1 MTTMDMDYDAA
12 QALVEEIA
20 RRISSDTRKPA
31 VAFRLEK
38 RRKRKSDL
46 LGSFLGGDS
55 YWSPGGVPVTAE
67 DGSPL
72 YPLAQIRCSELNLPG
87 YPTQGLLQFLI
98 GTDDLYGCALS
109 ASYDSEAGN
118 GNWCVRYIP
127 TVPEVLAAD
136 EVVTL
141 PHIERG
147 SGNSSDSGKELST
160 PFEKGFHGR
169 ALRAERIEQAA
180 ENLYCDEFEP
190 AYWRVIGQFD
200 PEMIEEADIILDD
213 LQEAVVD
220 HLYVESAA
228 SSIQV
233 GGYPV
238 FTQSDV
244 RSDYDNELVL
254 LKVDSVSR
262 VLMWGDSGCANFLI
276 RRNDLERLDFS
287 HVLYTWDCL

>member
-1 MTTMDMDYDAA
+1 MATEDDNNTA
-12 QALVEEIA
+12 QALVEEIV
-20 RRISSDTRKPA
+20 RRITFDTRKPA
-31 VAFRLEK
+31 VAFTPEESVK
-38 RRKRKSDL
+38 PDL

-55 YWSPGGVPVTAE
+55 YWSPDGIPVTAE

-72 YPLAQIRCSELNLPG
+72 YPLVQIRCSELDLPG

-98 GTDDLYGCALS
+98 GTDVLYGCDLS
-109 ASYDSEAGN
+109 ADYDSEAEN
-118 GNWCVRYIP
+118 GNRCVRYIP

-147 SGNSSDSGKELST
+147 SSNSGKKLFT
-160 PFEKGFHGR
+160 PFDKDFRGC
-169 ALRAERIEQAA
+169 ALRAEHIEEAVNN
-180 ENLYCDEFEP
+180 ECDEFEP
-190 AYWRVIGQFD
+190 AYEHVIGQFD
-200 PEMIEEADIILDD
+200 PEMVEEAESVLGDVE
-213 LQEAVVD
+213 QAVID
-220 HLYVESAA
+220 RMSEESAG
-228 SSIQV
+228 SWIQV

-244 RSDYDNELVL
+244 RADYDDELVL
-254 LKVDSVSR
+254 LCADSYGD

-276 RRNDLERLDFS
+276 RRDDLEQLDFS